1 MLLPVHSAFRAK
13 RVNMSLPRRREP
25 SSLASMSGALA
36 EALINH
42 YGIDPVPLYRQAG
55 LDPESI
61 GKAGVRYPF
70 SQLRDLW
77 HAAMEATGDPCVGI
91 VAGEHCR
98 PTTLQILGFA
108 WLASTSLERALDR
121 WCRYHRI
128 ASTAASVETRDES
141 DYRVYRLR
149 AAPGVRGMP
158 VVLGE
163 AGLAALLT
171 MCRRASYPDFAPVWV
186 RIKRPDPGQ
195 MDRFVEV
202 FGCPV
207 EFDAGENA
215 IALKLEDLRRTL
227 PAGNLD
233 LATGADRLLD
243 RMMEEVDEGPTT
255 ARVRA
260 LLIRHLSSGRVTEG
274 EIAGMLNRSTS
285 SLQRDLRA
293 EGTTFRKLLEA
304 TRQNMADR
312 LLKSENRSIGQTAF
326 MLGYSDQSTFTRAFR
341 RWHGVSPGQFVK
353 QGVSQVTIN

>member
-1 MLLPVHSAFRAK
+1 
-13 RVNMSLPRRREP
+13 
-25 SSLASMSGALA
+25 MSGALA

-42 YGIDPVPLYRQAG
+42 YGIDPAPLYRQVG
-55 LDPESI
+55 LDPDSI

-77 HAAMEATGDPCVGI
+77 HGAMELTGDPCVGL

-128 ASTAASVETRDES
+128 ASTAASVETRDEE

-186 RIKRPDPGQ
+186 HIKRPDPGQ
-195 MDRFVEV
+195 MSRYLDV
-202 FGCPV
+202 FRCPV
-207 EFDAGENA
+207 AFSAGENA
-215 IALKLEDLRRTL
+215 IALRLDELRRPL

-233 LATGADRLLD
+233 LAKGADRLLD
-243 RMMEEVDEGPTT
+243 RMMVDIDEGQTT
-255 ARVRA
+255 TRVRA
-260 LLIRHLSSGRVTEG
+260 LLVQHLSSGRITEG

-293 EGTTFRKLLEA
+293 EDTTFRKLLEE
-304 TRQNMADR
+304 TRQNMANR
-312 LLKSENRSIGQTAF
+312 LLKGEKRSIGQTAF

-353 QGVSQVTIN
+353 HGAPEMRLN